1 MWKLQLSHQTT
12 LGLNVLSLTILYSE
26 KICKVILKILFAIS
40 IETANH
46 ILHIMRIMQIILRAI
61 PSKRFS
67 LLAITASRIWSS
79 RTAHPLFTLGFQQT
93 LNIIH
98 NHN

>member
-1 MWKLQLSHQTT
+1 MDWSEISRFSSFIMDQRGPNKISVSKLTFQVNE
-12 LGLNVLSLTILYSE
+12 GLTRIMPR
-26 KICKVILKILFAIS
+26 
-40 IETANH
+40 
-46 ILHIMRIMQIILRAI
+46 IMRIILRAI

-93 LNIIH
+93 L
-98 NHN
+98 